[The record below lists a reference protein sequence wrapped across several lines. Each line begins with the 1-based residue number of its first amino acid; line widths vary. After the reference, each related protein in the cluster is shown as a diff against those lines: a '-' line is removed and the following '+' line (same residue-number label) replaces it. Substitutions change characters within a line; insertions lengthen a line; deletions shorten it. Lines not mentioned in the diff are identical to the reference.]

1 MFRDFVYA
9 ARSLRSR
16 PAFTAAAVLT
26 LALGI
31 GASTAMFSVANG
43 VLVRPLPY
51 KNPGRLVYVCADLPR
66 RSVSDN
72 LWSATDYLD
81 LRDMA
86 RSALAD
92 AAALSTFRASLL
104 RDDGTPEDTAFANV
118 TPNIFRVLGL
128 RVVLG
133 RDFADTDGL
142 PQPATADGAP
152 PPPAQRLPVYAIVSY
167 EYFQRHF
174 GGNPA
179 VLGKPLLANG
189 PILIGVV
196 ERGAELLFRP
206 DKNIERQPDIWM
218 ALRLSNTGPR
228 VTLAWRVIARL
239 RDGVSIERAQSQ
251 ADVVAAHSRSLEP
264 AYRGANLQFRV
275 EPMQR
280 YLVAP
285 VRPAILALMGA
296 VIFLLLIACSNV
308 ANLFLV
314 RASLRARD
322 LAVRTA
328 MGASWWRLARQALAE
343 ALLVAGAGSAFG
355 FGLAWAGMRELLAIA
370 PGNLPRLDA
379 ARLDPSVLAFSI
391 ALGVVS
397 AVLFGLAPALRA
409 ANPDVAQVLRAA
421 GRTSGLGA
429 GALLRNAVVVAEVAL
444 CFVLLVGSALMLRSF
459 LALQQIDPGFDPHHV
474 LTFRAQIGRILGQA
488 RTSDERAAIVRK
500 IQAALAAIPGVES
513 VTAASLMPL
522 SGPFFPYRWG
532 LEDAVADESKF
543 RAADTQIVLPGY
555 FEAMHT
561 PIVAGRSFNES
572 DNNPQTA
579 HVIIDQE
586 MAAKAFPHLNPV
598 GQRILMRFRITPP
611 EWYEVIGVVAHQRL
625 TSLADP
631 GREQAYMTDGY
642 FDHVRMQD
650 WALRVHG
657 DPASYIAPVRAAM
670 TKFNRGMLLTH
681 LEPMEAIVER
691 AEAGTRFSLMLIA
704 SFAGIA
710 ALLAAVGLYGV
721 LATVVRQRTAEI
733 GVRMAMGAAPSGIF
747 AMMIASGLRLSAI
760 GIGLG
765 MAAALLLTRVM
776 TSMLVG
782 IRPNDPATFAAMAAL
797 FFLIAALASWLP
809 ARRAA
814 ALDPSAALRE
824 E

>member
-1 MFRDFVYA
+1 M
-9 ARSLRSR
+9 
-16 PAFTAAAVLT
+16 LT

-43 VLVRPLPY
+43 VLLRPLPY
-51 KNPGRLVYVCADLPR
+51 KDPGRLVYVRNDLTR
-66 RSVSDN
+66 RSVYDG

-86 RSALAD
+86 GSALSG
-92 AAALSTFRASLL
+92 AAALNTFRASLL

-133 RDFADTDGL
+133 RDFVETDGL
-142 PQPATADGAP
+142 PQPAAADGAP
-152 PPPAQRLPVYAIVSY
+152 PPPGQRLPVYAIVSY
-167 EYFQRHF
+167 EFFQRRF
-174 GGNPA
+174 GGNPT
-179 VLGKPLLANG
+179 VLGKPISNNG

-196 ERGAELLFRP
+196 DRGAELFFRP
-206 DKNIERQPDIWM
+206 DKDIERQPDVWL

-228 VTLAWRVIARL
+228 TSLGFRVIARL
-239 RDGVSIERAQSQ
+239 RDGISIERTQSQ
-251 ADVVAAHSRSLEP
+251 ADVVAAHSRALEP

-296 VIFLLLIACSNV
+296 VIFLLFISCSNV

-328 MGASWWRLARQALAE
+328 MGAGWWRLARQMLAE
-343 ALLVAGAGSAFG
+343 ALLVAGAGSALG

-379 ARLDPSVLAFSI
+379 ARLDPSVLAFTM
-391 ALGVVS
+391 AAGVVS
-397 AVLFGLAPALRA
+397 AVLFGLVPALRA

-429 GALLRNAVVVAEVAL
+429 GALVRNAVVVAEVAL
-444 CFVLLVGSALMLRSF
+444 CFVLLVGSALMFRSF
-459 LALQQIDPGFDPHHV
+459 LALQQIDPGFDPRHL
-474 LTFRAQIGRILGQA
+474 LTFRAGIGPTLAQT
-488 RTSDERAAIVRK
+488 RTPEERAAAVRK
-500 IQAALAAIPGVES
+500 MQSALAAMPGVES

-522 SGPFFPYRWG
+522 CGPFFPYRWG
-532 LEDAVADESKF
+532 LEDALADESKF
-543 RAADTQIVLPGY
+543 RAANTQVVLPGY
-555 FEAMHT
+555 FEMMRT
-561 PIVAGRSFNES
+561 PIVAGRGFNES
-572 DNNPQTA
+572 DNNPDTA
-579 HVIIDQE
+579 HVIIDQDL
-586 MAAKAFPHLNPV
+586 AAKAFPHANAV
-598 GQRILMRFRITPP
+598 GRRLLMRFRTTPP
-611 EWYEVIGVVAHQRL
+611 EWYEVVGVVAHQRL
-625 TSLADP
+625 VSLAEP

-642 FDHVRMQD
+642 FNHVRMQD

-657 DPASYIAPVRAAM
+657 DPYAYIAPLRAAM
-670 TKFNRGMLLTH
+670 AKFNRKLLLTRV
-681 LEPMEAIVER
+681 EPMDAIVER
-691 AEAGTRFSLMLIA
+691 AEAGTRFSLILIA

-733 GVRMAMGAAPSGIF
+733 GVRMALGASPGGIF

-765 MAAALLLTRVM
+765 LAAALLLTRVM

-782 IRPNDPATFAAMAAL
+782 IRPNDPTTFAAMAAM